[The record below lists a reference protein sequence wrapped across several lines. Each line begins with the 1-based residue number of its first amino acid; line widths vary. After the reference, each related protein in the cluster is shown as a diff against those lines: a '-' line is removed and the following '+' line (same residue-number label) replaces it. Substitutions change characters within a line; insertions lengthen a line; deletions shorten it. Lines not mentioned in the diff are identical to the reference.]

1 MEAMGSQQQP
11 GSAGRKRIPNRERP
25 AAEDDALNQIAREAE
40 ARLAAKRAARAE
52 AREIRMKELER
63 QQKEIYQV
71 QKKYYGLDTKF
82 GDIEQ
87 WMEDSERYTRKSR
100 RNASASDEDERM
112 SVGSRGSLRASCY
125 SDLSLHST
133 GFPSKSQPS
142 SQNGNRASL
151 YDENFNTGTRRYSAS
166 SSRPPSE
173 YSCYIGSGSRA
184 SSRAS
189 SARASPVVEE
199 RPEKDFEKIPESKDL
214 DNIFPHLLQQEAAQG
229 VRTASSLSAATLASL
244 GGTSSRRGSGDTSIS
259 VDTEAS
265 IREIKD
271 INELKDQ
278 IQDVEGKYK
287 QELKEMKDSLAEVEE
302 KYKKAMVSNAQLD
315 NEKTNF
321 MYQVDN
327 LKDALF
333 ELEEELAESKRE
345 YDEKSKEFEREK
357 HAHNTLKFQFVEVKE
372 ALKQREEL
380 LAEIRQLQQ
389 KQEGYVREI
398 SDLQETIEWKEKKIG
413 ALERQKE
420 FFDSIRCERDDLR
433 EEVVLL
439 KEQLKQYGII
449 PNLEVATN
457 GETSGGL
464 HNDGLSS
471 SSKMVSGTSHI
482 PGGPEDGMLGKANE
496 VEMKNEIVENVGKRE
511 ILQNTEHEEHTEE
524 TKEQEIVQECSEIK
538 TLHADENAEAE
549 KITEGKV
556 ASTLVLN
563 SGLEEPPK
571 SHTEHVPGIVCS
583 PKNSDVVEFCI
594 EGRSIGD
601 TSEEKELNEN
611 DVNKVSTQSKE
622 TSPGIEVGE
631 AISTGLEMLPQKQ
644 NNEKQAVDVGEDN
657 HNEIFQDALEF
668 VNDSQAAASS
678 DSETP
683 DLVGDMLSKTSAIH
697 SDIEQSENKIIEDD
711 LLIKEQG
718 ITITTKEKQADGTD
732 EDDKKEN
739 VVQHQSD
746 KADSTV
752 EHTEAAWAREQTP
765 DDLTEEQGITIT
777 TKEKQGDGIDED
789 DKMENVVQH
798 QSAKADS
805 TVEHTESSWA
815 REETPDDLTEE
826 QGITI
831 TTKEKQDGGTDE
843 DDKKENV
850 VQQQSDKADTTV
862 EHTESAWGREQTPD
876 DLTEEQIQVEETQ
889 TSSSSH
895 DSSTEEEDIEQ
906 QPKASEDNHGESLAK
921 GTEQREAVLRTQEEN
936 AISEKN
942 DKQISMTD
950 INPENIVV
958 DGIEQ
963 NECQTHERKQ
973 VDLKNESRKGSKL
986 KTEIINDE
994 KTLVEIPYKSEDAA
1008 AAESQDNPAF
1018 TEEPRALEFVNDS
1031 QAAVS
1036 SHSETPDLVG
1046 DLLSKTSAIHSDIE
1060 QSENK
1065 IIEGDLLIKEQGITI
1080 TNEEK
1085 QDDGTDEDDKKE
1097 NVVQQQSDKADS
1109 TVEHTESS
1117 WAKEQTLDDL
1127 TEEEIQVG
1135 AEETQTSSSNHDS
1148 STEEEDIEQQL
1159 KASEDNHGESLAKGT
1174 EQGEA
1179 VLRTQEENAISEK
1192 NDKQISMT
1200 DIHPENIVD
1209 AIEQNEC
1216 QTPERKQLDLKDDS
1230 RKACQESQSDPQ
1242 VGRIGKG
1249 KSRDDCVIS

>member
-142 SQNGNRASL
+142 SQNGNRPSLLYSDALPARSYRASL

-413 ALERQKE
+413 
-420 FFDSIRCERDDLR
+420 
-433 EEVVLL
+433 
-439 KEQLKQYGII
+439 QYGII

>member
-63 QQKEIYQV
+63 QQKE
-71 QKKYYGLDTKF
+71 
-82 GDIEQ
+82 
-87 WMEDSERYTRKSR
+87 EDSERYTRKSR

-142 SQNGNRASL
+142 SQNGNRPSLLYSDALPARSYRASL